1 MVFAPLAM
9 ADQLLVAKKLN
20 RNLAA
25 DVRTYSLIEL
35 RSEINV
41 ELNGLTVSAGEIF
54 NIKLPSKDPSHISNY
69 QWVSDDSEA
78 NSAYSISQEFELTG
92 PSWGYE
98 IFTLVA
104 SHESG
109 SQGKVEL

>member
-41 ELNGLTVSAGEIF
+41 ELNGL
-54 NIKLPSKDPSHISNY
+54 
-69 QWVSDDSEA
+69 
-78 NSAYSISQEFELTG
+78 
-92 PSWGYE
+92 
-98 IFTLVA
+98 
-104 SHESG
+104 
-109 SQGKVEL
+109 